1 MSPVDVDADAPK
13 VGVLERPS
21 FPGALSIPSPGRT
34 IVANTEPLAEVMR
47 NAVDLVSQDLRGPEA
62 SQIYRALFAPRA
74 KGLDTGV
81 PDPHLIAWS
90 TVGVWAVIRTLDRNS
105 AMLSLAD
112 AERRFFG
119 PGVASMVALLT

>member
-13 VGVLERPS
+13 VGVSDRPS
-21 FPGALSIPSPGRT
+21 FPGTLSIPSPGRT

-47 NAVDLVSQDLRGPEA
+47 NAVDVLSEDLQGPEA

-74 KGLDTGV
+74 LGLDIGF

-90 TVGVWAVIRTLDRNS
+90 TLGVWAVIRTLDR
-105 AMLSLAD
+105 
-112 AERRFFG
+112 
-119 PGVASMVALLT
+119 